1 MEYKMVTIP
10 FDLETA
16 KKINIGERVGQ
27 IVTEKGR
34 NRAEIVYEDNSS
46 ICPLLVV
53 IHSIS
58 VSADWFYATGKAFS
72 SENRLLLEVPEYTT
86 FKDGDVLSNEEG
98 NFIFILNANGKYL
111 TSLYASLAAGTS
123 LNISDDIAAHENH
136 IECYRLATDSEK
148 QKMIKALKKSENPK
162 AKEYLKR
169 FFGIEEKPK
178 YDFKPFDKVLVRDED
193 DKEWHISLFAREIVD
208 DSDGLSYKYECSNGT
223 LWDYCIHFEGNECLL
238 GTTENPE
245 KKMKTVKLSDFSPY
259 DRNKGGI
266 QELHHKI
273 ESKTLQYWGEDSGIL
288 IGITPI
294 YKRRLWSEEVK
305 VVNDKMT
312 NMKTRTYEGVQ
323 HGDWV
328 RCVLC
333 GAQML
338 LPCGADKCPE
348 CSSEGTLTWVDEDK
362 QEMDAKHLDCL
373 VPIRKLEL
381 QEYLSPEILEMEH
394 I

>member
-1 MEYKMVTIP
+1 MEQRTATIP

-16 KKINIGERVGQ
+16 KKINIGEIAGR
-27 IVTEKGR
+27 IVTEKGQ

-46 ICPLLVV
+46 NCPLLVV

-58 VSADWFYATGKAFS
+58 VSADWFSATGKALS
-72 SENRLLLEVPEYTT
+72 SANRLLLEVPEYTT
-86 FKDGDVLSNEEG
+86 FKDGEVLSNKDG
-98 NFIFILNANGKYL
+98 SYIFILNTHGKYL
-111 TSLYASLAAGTS
+111 TSFYASLNQKGILKIEDGLSAW
-123 LNISDDIAAHENH
+123 ENQ
-136 IECYRLATDSEK
+136 IEKYRFATESER
-148 QKMIKALKKSENPK
+148 QKFVDALKASKEPK

-178 YDFKPFDKVLVRDED
+178 YEFKPFDKVLVR
-193 DKEWHISLFAREIVD
+193 KEGNKKWNISLFAREIVD
-208 DSDGLSYKYECSNGT
+208 DYNRLPYKYECSNGT
-223 LWDYCIHFEGNECLL
+223 LWDCCIPFEGNECLL
-238 GTTENPE
+238 ETAENPE
-245 KKMKTVKLSDFSPY
+245 KMKTVKLSDFSPY

-273 ESKTLQYWGEDSGIL
+273 ESKTLQYWGKDSGIL
-288 IGITPI
+288 IGIIPI
-294 YKRRLWSEEVK
+294 YKIRLWSEEVK

-381 QEYLSPEILEMEH
+381 QEYLSPEILSH
-394 I
+394 YQI